1 LKSFQEKGI
10 VKKAQSMGALWGYDG
25 GGGRFRESI
34 GYTDGPDARK
44 PARKRRKGEPF
55 AEYSKVHLFRLMDEQ
70 RYLAEGNSMCRFEL
84 DDVPCGTLICY
95 DIGFPE
101 MARSLTLKGCKVLF
115 VPAQWPRPRIDHWK
129 KLLQARATENQMYVV
144 ACNRAGSEGDNEF
157 PGHSMIID
165 PWGRTIDEMPE
176 GNEGILF
183 AEIDVDKV
191 EELREAI
198 PVFLDR
204 RPLVYDV

>member
-1 LKSFQEKGI
+1 
-10 VKKAQSMGALWGYDG
+10 MGALWGYDG

-129 KLLQARATENQMYVV
+129 KLLQARAIENQMYVV
-144 ACNRAGSEGDNEF
+144 ACNRVGSEGDNEF